1 MFSILSLQV
10 IAEAQ
15 GMTGKYRRGRICE
28 KKEDGFS
35 GHVKEKGR
43 GLGIS
48 AIFIKKIQKPAR
60 SWFLAWLIIILVE
73 GFQQ

>member
-1 MFSILSLQV
+1 TRFCTKGDGFQFLAKFAILPQNANSQ
-10 IAEAQ
+10 
-15 GMTGKYRRGRICE
+15 

-73 GFQQ
+73 GIQQ

>member
-28 KKEDGFS
+28 KKKEDGFS

-60 SWFLAWLIIILVE
+60 SWF
-73 GFQQ
+73 

>member
-1 MFSILSLQV
+1 M
-10 IAEAQ
+10 
-15 GMTGKYRRGRICE
+15 K

-43 GLGIS
+43 WLGIS

-73 GFQQ
+73 GIQQ

>member
-1 MFSILSLQV
+1 M
-10 IAEAQ
+10 
-15 GMTGKYRRGRICE
+15 K

-48 AIFIKKIQKPAR
+48 AIFIKKNTKTSQK
-60 SWFLAWLIIILVE
+60 LVF
-73 GFQQ
+73 GVVNNYFS

>member
-15 GMTGKYRRGRICE
+15 GMTGKYRRGGYV
-28 KKEDGFS
+28 KKRRWVFRS
-35 GHVKEKGR
+35 CKKKRGR

-48 AIFIKKIQKPAR
+48 AIFIKKYKNQPEA
-60 SWFLAWLIIILVE
+60 
-73 GFQQ
+73 GFWRG

>member
-1 MFSILSLQV
+1 M
-10 IAEAQ
+10 
-15 GMTGKYRRGRICE
+15 K

-48 AIFIKKIQKPAR
+48 AIFIKKIEKTSQK
-60 SWFLAWLIIILVE
+60 LVF
-73 GFQQ
+73 GVVNNYFS

>member
-1 MFSILSLQV
+1 M
-10 IAEAQ
+10 
-15 GMTGKYRRGRICE
+15 K

-48 AIFIKKIQKPAR
+48 AIFIKITKTSQK
-60 SWFLAWLIIILVE
+60 LVF
-73 GFQQ
+73 GVVNNYFS

>member
-15 GMTGKYRRGRICE
+15 GMTGKYRRGGYVK

-48 AIFIKKIQKPAR
+48 AIFIKKNTKTSQK
-60 SWFLAWLIIILVE
+60 LVF
-73 GFQQ
+73 GVVNNYFS

>member
-15 GMTGKYRRGRICE
+15 GMTGKYRRGGYVK

-73 GFQQ
+73 GIQQ

>member
-1 MFSILSLQV
+1 M
-10 IAEAQ
+10 
-15 GMTGKYRRGRICE
+15 K

-73 GFQQ
+73 EFNNKTGGTDNARYSWEYRDNNVISYRT

>member
-15 GMTGKYRRGRICE
+15 GMTGKYRRGGYVK

-48 AIFIKKIQKPAR
+48 AIFIKKYKNQPEA
-60 SWFLAWLIIILVE
+60 
-73 GFQQ
+73 GFWRG

>member
-1 MFSILSLQV
+1 M
-10 IAEAQ
+10 
-15 GMTGKYRRGRICE
+15 K

-48 AIFIKKIQKPAR
+48 AIFIKKYKNQPEA
-60 SWFLAWLIIILVE
+60 
-73 GFQQ
+73 GFGVVNNYFS